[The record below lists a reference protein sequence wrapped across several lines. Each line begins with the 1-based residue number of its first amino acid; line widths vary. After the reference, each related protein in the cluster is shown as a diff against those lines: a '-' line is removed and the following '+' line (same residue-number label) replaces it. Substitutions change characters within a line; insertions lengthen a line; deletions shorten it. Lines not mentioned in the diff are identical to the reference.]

1 MMSPTTSRRVTG
13 GGAGG
18 STSPVGVVVGPVV
31 GDELGVDA
39 GGGSSLVHAG
49 AHDSTVRRA
58 APATHLRLAMGTPYV
73 VKPAPR
79 R

>member
-1 MMSPTTSRRVTG
+1 M
-13 GGAGG
+13 
-18 STSPVGVVVGPVV
+18 GPVV